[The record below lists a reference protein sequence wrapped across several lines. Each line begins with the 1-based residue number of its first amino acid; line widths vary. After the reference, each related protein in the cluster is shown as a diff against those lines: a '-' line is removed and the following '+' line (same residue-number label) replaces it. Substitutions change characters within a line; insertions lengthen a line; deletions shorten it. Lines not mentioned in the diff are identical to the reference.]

1 MEAYILKCDF
11 SRVTDDTNN
20 EFRESLDSYQEELS
34 SLDYAGILKILKAF
48 QNKVCV
54 HGFLAVDSPGHEL
67 GESILTAILET
78 IR

>member
-1 MEAYILKCDF
+1 MEAYILKCNF

-34 SLDYAGILKILKAF
+34 SLDYAGILKILNAF

-54 HGFLAVDSPGHEL
+54 RGFPGVESPGHEL
-67 GESILTAILET
+67 AESILTAILET